1 MFNYTTAPAL
11 GAVFFYIIM
20 QVFFNF
26 FHYYCSR
33 PLRICITIGKKI
45 NHFADYIFFC
55 TFAPIF
61 FDINMKTITLKDKTF
76 GISIPENE
84 LLTAIEKVAEKM
96 RKDLEGKNP
105 IFLVVLNGAF
115 MFAAD
120 LMKRVEI
127 PAQMSFIKLSSYSG
141 TNSTGSVNEIIGLN
155 EDVKGRTVVIVEDI
169 VDSGLTMS
177 KMVEILKNKGVSE
190 LKIATLFFKPDAL
203 KYPLNLD
210 YVVMPIPNDFI
221 VGYGLDYDGY
231 GRNLRDIYTL
241 IK

>member
-1 MFNYTTAPAL
+1 
-11 GAVFFYIIM
+11 
-20 QVFFNF
+20 
-26 FHYYCSR
+26 
-33 PLRICITIGKKI
+33 
-45 NHFADYIFFC
+45 
-55 TFAPIF
+55 
-61 FDINMKTITLKDKTF
+61 MKTITLKDKTF

-155 EDVKGRTVVIVEDI
+155 EDVKGS
-169 VDSGLTMS
+169 DS
-177 KMVEILKNKGVSE
+177 
-190 LKIATLFFKPDAL
+190 
-203 KYPLNLD
+203 
-210 YVVMPIPNDFI
+210 
-221 VGYGLDYDGY
+221 
-231 GRNLRDIYTL
+231 
-241 IK
+241 